1 LCFMPYLYRVA
12 YDGSLFYGFT
22 GHPNSVE
29 PVLRRVFGEVLGRG
43 SRTDPGVSAV
53 ANVVMVPRRLP
64 IGYVNSKLPGG
75 VWVWAVA
82 EVPEGF
88 NPRRARLRRYLYVAP
103 HWGEDLDAMR
113 EAAELLTGT
122 HDYASFIQTRGEEGS
137 TVTTI
142 YEIKVEVRRDLV
154 YLLYEGRG
162 FRNKMLRKLTWAILA
177 VGRGVLRRRDLEEFL
192 AKPRPGAVPS
202 APAEGLVLLDIDYG
216 VEFQVDKTALRKAYV
231 YFLARYR
238 QASAHA
244 AALKAAGEALAERD
258 E

>member
-1 LCFMPYLYRVA
+1 MPSYLYRVA

-22 GHPNSVE
+22 GHPSSLE

-64 IGYVNSKLPGG
+64 IGYVNSKLPRG
-75 VWVWAVA
+75 VWAWAVA
-82 EVPEGF
+82 EVPDGF

-113 EAAELLTGT
+113 EAAELLAGT
-122 HDYASFIQTRGEEGS
+122 HDYASFIQRRGEEGS
-137 TVTTI
+137 TVTTV

-154 YLLYEGRG
+154 HIYYTGRG

-177 VGRGVLRRRDLEEFL
+177 LGRGVLRRRDIEELL

-216 VEFQVDKTALRKAYV
+216 VEFQVDKAALRKAYV
-231 YFLARYR
+231 YFLDRYR
-238 QASAHA
+238 QAAAHA